1 MKGKRGYILLLVLI
15 ISALIVHAAGSDSQ
29 LILVNLVNQDPDPAM
44 TGDIVEL
51 RFGVSNKGGQ
61 PAENVVLEIIP
72 EYPFSMVPGESS
84 AQRIDI
90 LKAYQYDTDSK
101 ILKFRLRIDK
111 DATAGKYELKVNEY
125 REGSTVTAQ
134 KSITLD
140 VKSKESAEIIHL
152 DQVELI
158 PGKVT
163 PLKFTINNV
172 GSAPLRD
179 LSFQWENSED
189 IVLPV
194 GSDNTKYIKYI
205 DVGES
210 VDLDFNVIASA
221 NADPDLYKLD
231 LSLTYDDPI
240 TGTDKTIQ
248 TKAGVYVGG
257 ATDFDVAYSGTANG
271 EYTFSLSNVG
281 SVSASSV
288 TVKIPEQSGWR
299 VSGSNSVIIGNLN
312 KGDYTIASFTLQ
324 QSSGGLFSQ
333 VGSQNVN
340 PQEARQRGNITDSS
354 QKTSRETPIKME
366 IIYTD
371 SRGNRNTVTKEV
383 AVNAQSALQI
393 TDTAAAGTSATGR
406 RFTRQS
412 ASQVFWAKAKWLI
425 APLILLIFWFIVRGK
440 VKKGRLE
447 DPSYNAKR
455 AIGELLFPKRA
466 KEKKKERK

>member
-1 MKGKRGYILLLVLI
+1 M
-15 ISALIVHAAGSDSQ
+15 
-29 LILVNLVNQDPDPAM
+29 
-44 TGDIVEL
+44 
-51 RFGVSNKGGQ
+51 
-61 PAENVVLEIIP
+61 
-72 EYPFSMVPGESS
+72 
-84 AQRIDI
+84 
-90 LKAYQYDTDSK
+90 
-101 ILKFRLRIDK
+101 
-111 DATAGKYELKVNEY
+111 
-125 REGSTVTAQ
+125 
-134 KSITLD
+134 
-140 VKSKESAEIIHL
+140 
-152 DQVELI
+152 
-158 PGKVT
+158 
-163 PLKFTINNV
+163 
-172 GSAPLRD
+172 
-179 LSFQWENSED
+179 
-189 IVLPV
+189 
-194 GSDNTKYIKYI
+194 
-205 DVGES
+205 GES